1 MSRRAPDPSG
11 AGARLLIPAGL
22 DATVV
27 LVRHGEST
35 YVAEGRF
42 QGQADPPLS
51 ELGRQQAR
59 LVAARLSR
67 PAEVPALPLPDGPP
81 LEVVHSPLARA
92 ADTARSIAAAW
103 ADAGTLG
110 ASVARHPDAG
120 FLEIGQGEWEGRPS
134 AEIAERWADE
144 LAAWRRDPVANWAP
158 GGESVRDV
166 DRRVRPALATLLD
179 HLAQGRAPGT
189 LDRSQVLGY
198 LAARPDQGWSVVV
211 AHDGVF
217 KLTLLALLDLPIER
231 FWTFPFALCGISI
244 VEIGGG
250 RARLLAHNL
259 TDHLA
264 VLENQDARALAAARR
279 ASGAR

>member
-1 MSRRAPDPSG
+1 MRPEATLRRDAVATS
-11 AGARLLIPAGL
+11 LIPAGL

-51 ELGRQQAR
+51 ELGRHQAS

-67 PAEVPALPLPDGPP
+67 PTEAPALPLPDGPP
-81 LEVVHSPLARA
+81 LEVVYSPLARA
-92 ADTARSIAAAW
+92 ADTARSIADAW
-103 ADAGTLG
+103 AGAGSPG
-110 ASVARHPDAG
+110 ATVPHHPDRG
-120 FLEIGQGEWEGRPS
+120 FLEIGQGDWEGRPS
-134 AEIAERWADE
+134 VEIAERWADE
-144 LAAWRRDPVANWAP
+144 LAAWRRDPVVNWAP
-158 GGESVRDV
+158 GGESIRDV

-179 HLAQGRAPGT
+179 HLAEGRAPGT

-198 LAARPDQGWSVVV
+198 LAARPDQGWSLIV

-217 KLTLLALLDLPIER
+217 KIALLALLDLPIER
-231 FWTFPFALCGISI
+231 FWTFPFALCGITI

-264 VLENQDARALAAARR
+264 ELDSQNARATAAERR
-279 ASGAR
+279 ASGAL

>member
-1 MSRRAPDPSG
+1 M
-11 AGARLLIPAGL
+11 IPPHL

-35 YVAEGRF
+35 YVAEDRF

-51 ELGRQQAR
+51 EHGRRQAA
-59 LVAARLSR
+59 LVAARLSH
-67 PAEVPALPLPDGPP
+67 PADSPSLALPGGPP

-92 ADTARSIAAAW
+92 AATAAAI
-103 ADAGTLG
+103 
-110 ASVARHPDAG
+110 ASACAAPDSFGSDVLLRPDPG
-120 FLEIGQGEWEGRPS
+120 FLEIDQGHWEGRK
-134 AEIAERWADE
+134 ATEIADRWAAE

-158 GGESVRDV
+158 GGESIVDV
-166 DRRVRPALATLLD
+166 DRRVRPALVHLLGR
-179 HLAQGRAPGT
+179 LAAGRAPGT

-198 LAARPDQGWSVVV
+198 PAARPGQGWSVLV

-217 KLTLLALLDLPIER
+217 KLALLALLDLPIER

-259 TDHLA
+259 LQHLS
-264 VLENQDARALAAARR
+264 VLDSVEARDAAARR
-279 ASGAR
+279 RASGGL

>member
-1 MSRRAPDPSG
+1 M
-11 AGARLLIPAGL
+11 IPAHL

-35 YVAEGRF
+35 FVAEDRF

-51 ELGRQQAR
+51 DRGQRQAA
-59 LVAARLSR
+59 LVAARLSH
-67 PAEVPALPLPDGPP
+67 PADAPSLAVPSGPP

-92 ADTARSIAAAW
+92 AETAAAIASASGAPDSFA
-103 ADAGTLG
+103 ADVPLRAD
-110 ASVARHPDAG
+110 HG
-120 FLEIGQGEWEGRPS
+120 FFEIGQGEWEGRK
-134 AEIAERWADE
+134 ATEIAERWSAE

-158 GGESVRDV
+158 GGESIGDV
-166 DRRVRPALATLLD
+166 DRRVRPALGVLLGR
-179 HLAQGRAPGT
+179 LAQGRTPGT

-198 LAARPDQGWSVVV
+198 VGVRPDQGWSVVV

-217 KLTLLALLDLPIER
+217 KLALLALLDLPTER
-231 FWTFPFALCGISI
+231 FWAFPFALCGISI

-259 TDHLA
+259 TEHLA
-264 VLENQDARALAAARR
+264 VLDSAEARDGAARRR
-279 ASGAR
+279 ASGAL